1 MKMLRAIIRPEK
13 ADHVAEA
20 LLEKGFPAM
29 TRMDVYG
36 RGKQMGLQIGSAFY
50 DELPKQMIMIVVQDE
65 DEETV
70 ANIIM
75 EIAFTTSFSASSGT
89 MIFNTLLFTNSVLI
103 VEPSAKR
110 NETGFFPRPIAR

>member
-13 ADHVAEA
+13 ADQVAEA
-20 LLEKGFPAM
+20 LLENGFPAM

-50 DELPKQMIMIVVQDE
+50 DELPKQMIMMVVQDE

-75 EIAFTTSFSASSGT
+75 EHAFTGDDGNYGDGRIFVSPVSKAYTVSTQSSG
-89 MIFNTLLFTNSVLI
+89 L
-103 VEPSAKR
+103 
-110 NETGFFPRPIAR
+110 

>member
-13 ADHVAEA
+13 ADQVAEA

-75 EIAFTTSFSASSGT
+75 ESAFTGDDGNYGDGRIFVSPVSKAYTVSTQSSG
-89 MIFNTLLFTNSVLI
+89 L
-103 VEPSAKR
+103 
-110 NETGFFPRPIAR
+110 